1 MCKCTPKEYIDTGSE
16 GKNMCVCARLQQR
29 RKVLLRGGGETE
41 GENKR
46 ENRASNNNPERE
58 HND

>member
-1 MCKCTPKEYIDTGSE
+1 MCKCTPKEHIDTGSE
-16 GKNMCVCARLQQR
+16 GKKMCVCARLQQQH
-29 RKVLLRGGGETE
+29 KVLLRGGGETE

-46 ENRASNNNPERE
+46 ENQASNNNPERE